1 MSNLKISEVYA
12 GSIAEEAGIEPGD
25 ILLSVNGESIIDV
38 FDYRFLTSD
47 ETVILEVLK
56 PDGNILRVDIE
67 KDEFEDIGL
76 EYENPLLDEEKSCRN
91 KCIFC
96 FIDQL
101 PGGMRESLYYKDDD
115 ARLSFLFGNYIT
127 MTNMGQDE
135 IDRIIKYR
143 MSPVNVSVHT
153 TNPGLRVKMLNNRFA
168 GDIMSKMKI
177 LADSGITLNAQIV
190 LCRDINDGKEL
201 DRTLKD
207 LSSLMPMLSSISV
220 VPVGITKFRAEL
232 PVLRPFDR
240 NSAIDVIAQVEQWQ
254 QFFLKETGSRKV
266 FLADEWY
273 LMSDTPLPPY
283 THYED
288 FPQIENGV
296 GMAASLIEQFNEA
309 LEREK
314 SRRVHKTVS
323 IATGILAEKIISG
336 IADRAEKHFPGLK
349 ILVYPIENN
358 FFGKTITVSG
368 LLTGVDIKTQ
378 LTGKYLGDVL
388 LLPSNMFRA
397 GTDIFLDDLSIEDLA
412 SELHINIQK
421 VSTDGGELL
430 NQLIEG
436 KF

>member
-25 ILLSVNGESIIDV
+25 TLLSINGESIIDV

-47 ETVILEVLK
+47 ETVILEVIK

-67 KDEFEDIGL
+67 KDEYEDIGL
-76 EYENPLLDEEKSCRN
+76 EFENPLIDEEKSCRN

-101 PGGMRESLYYKDDD
+101 PKGMRESLYYKDDD

-135 IDRIIKYR
+135 INRIIKYR
-143 MSPVNVSVHT
+143 MSPVNISVHT
-153 TNPGLRVKMLNNRFA
+153 TNPDLRVKMLNNRFA
-168 GDIMSKMKI
+168 GDILSKMKI

-190 LCRDINDGKEL
+190 LCRDVNDGKEF

-207 LSSLMPMLSSISV
+207 LSSLMPALNSISV
-220 VPVGITKFRAEL
+220 VPVGITKFRDGL
-232 PVLRPFDR
+232 PVLRSFDR
-240 NSAIDVIAQVEQWQ
+240 DSALQVIAQVEQWQ
-254 QFFLKETGSRKV
+254 HYFLEETDSRRV

-273 LMSDTPLPPY
+273 LMSDTPIPDY

-296 GMAASLIEQFNEA
+296 GMAASFIEQFDFA
-309 LEREK
+309 LSQEE
-314 SRRVHKTVS
+314 SRRVDKTVS
-323 IATGILAEKIISG
+323 IATGMLAEKIMTDL
-336 IADRAEKHFPGLK
+336 AKRAEKHFPGLK
-349 ILVYPIENN
+349 VLVYPVENN

-368 LLTGVDIKTQ
+368 LLTGIDIKDQ
-378 LTGKYLGDVL
+378 LSGKYLGDTL

-397 GTDIFLDDLSIEDLA
+397 GTDIFLDDLTVEDLA
-412 SELHINIQK
+412 LALHTDVQK
-421 VSTDGGELL
+421 VGIDGGELL
-430 NQLIEG
+430 YHLL
-436 KF
+436 KR

>member
-1 MSNLKISEVYA
+1 MSNLKISEVYE

-25 ILLSVNGESIIDV
+25 ILLSINGETIIDV
-38 FDYRFLTSD
+38 FDYRFLTAD
-47 ETVILEVLK
+47 EAILLEVMK

-76 EYENPLLDEEKSCRN
+76 GFENPLLDEERSCRN

-101 PGGMRESLYYKDDD
+101 PKGMRESLYYKDDD

-135 IDRIIKYR
+135 IDRIIKYH
-143 MSPVNVSVHT
+143 MSPVNISVHT
-153 TNPGLRVKMLNNRFA
+153 TNPELRVKMLNNRFA
-168 GDIMSKMKI
+168 GDIMSKMKV
-177 LADSGITLNAQIV
+177 LADNGITLNAQIV
-190 LCRDINDGKEL
+190 LCRDINDGNEL
-201 DRTLKD
+201 DRTLKE
-207 LSSLMPMLSSISV
+207 LSSLMPSLNSISV
-220 VPVGITKFRAEL
+220 VPVGITKFRDGL
-232 PVLRPFDR
+232 PELRPFDR
-240 NSAIDVIAQVEQWQ
+240 DEAVKVIAQVEQWQ
-254 QFFLKETGSRKV
+254 CHFLEQTGSRRV

-273 LMSDTPLPPY
+273 LMSGTPLPDY

-296 GMAASLIEQFNEA
+296 GMAASFIEQFEYA
-309 LEREK
+309 LSQEE
-314 SRRVHKTVS
+314 SRPVNKTVS
-323 IATGILAEKIISG
+323 IATGVLAEGIITDL
-336 IADRAEKHFPGLK
+336 AERAEKHFPGLK

-368 LLTGVDIKTQ
+368 LLTGIDIKTQ
-378 LTGKYLGDVL
+378 LSGKYLGDIL

-397 GTDIFLDDLSIEDLA
+397 GTDIFLDDVTMEELALS
-412 SELHINIQK
+412 LHIDVQK

-430 NQLIEG
+430 SYIIRG
-436 KF
+436 K

>member
-1 MSNLKISEVYA
+1 MSNLKISEVYE

-25 ILLSVNGESIIDV
+25 ILLSINGETIIDV
-38 FDYRFLTSD
+38 FDYRFLTAD
-47 ETVILEVLK
+47 EAILLEVMK

-76 EYENPLLDEEKSCRN
+76 GFENPLLDEERSCRN

-101 PGGMRESLYYKDDD
+101 PKGMRESLYYKDDD

-135 IDRIIKYR
+135 IDRIIKYH
-143 MSPVNVSVHT
+143 MSPVNISVHT
-153 TNPGLRVKMLNNRFA
+153 TNPELRVKMLNNRFA
-168 GDIMSKMKI
+168 GDIMSKMKV
-177 LADSGITLNAQIV
+177 LADNGITLNAQIV
-190 LCRDINDGKEL
+190 LCRDINDGNEL
-201 DRTLKD
+201 DRTLKE
-207 LSSLMPMLSSISV
+207 LSSLMPSLNSISV
-220 VPVGITKFRAEL
+220 VPVGITKFRDGL
-232 PVLRPFDR
+232 PELRPFGRDE
-240 NSAIDVIAQVEQWQ
+240 AVKVIAQVEQWQ
-254 QFFLKETGSRKV
+254 CHFLEQTGSRRV

-273 LMSDTPLPPY
+273 LMSGTPLPDY

-296 GMAASLIEQFNEA
+296 GMAASFIEQFEYA
-309 LEREK
+309 LSQEE
-314 SRRVHKTVS
+314 SRPVNKTVS
-323 IATGILAEKIISG
+323 IATGVLAEGIITDL
-336 IADRAEKHFPGLK
+336 AERAEKHFPGLK

-368 LLTGVDIKTQ
+368 LLTGIDIKTQ
-378 LTGKYLGDVL
+378 LSGKYLGDIL

-397 GTDIFLDDLSIEDLA
+397 GTDIFLDDVTMEELALS
-412 SELHINIQK
+412 LHIDVQK

-430 NQLIEG
+430 SYIIRG
-436 KF
+436 K

>member
-25 ILLSVNGESIIDV
+25 TLLSINGESIIDV

-47 ETVILEVLK
+47 ETVILEVIK

-67 KDEFEDIGL
+67 KDEYEDIGL
-76 EYENPLLDEEKSCRN
+76 EFENPLLDEEKSCRN

-101 PGGMRESLYYKDDD
+101 PKGMRESLYYKDDD

-135 IDRIIKYR
+135 INRIIKYR
-143 MSPVNVSVHT
+143 MSPVNISVHT
-153 TNPGLRVKMLNNRFA
+153 TNPDLRVKMLNNRFA
-168 GDIMSKMKI
+168 GDILSKMKI

-190 LCRDINDGKEL
+190 LCRDVNDGKEF

-207 LSSLMPMLSSISV
+207 LSSLMPALNSISV
-220 VPVGITKFRAEL
+220 VPVGITKFRDGL
-232 PVLRPFDR
+232 PVLRSFDR
-240 NSAIDVIAQVEQWQ
+240 DSALQVIAQVEQWQ
-254 QFFLKETGSRKV
+254 HYFLEETDSRRV

-273 LMSDTPLPPY
+273 LMSDTPIPDY

-296 GMAASLIEQFNEA
+296 GMAASFIEQFDFA
-309 LEREK
+309 LSQEE
-314 SRRVHKTVS
+314 SRRVDKTVS
-323 IATGILAEKIISG
+323 IATGMLAEKIMTDL
-336 IADRAEKHFPGLK
+336 AKRAEKHFPGLK
-349 ILVYPIENN
+349 VLVYPVENN

-368 LLTGVDIKTQ
+368 LLTGIDIKDQ
-378 LTGKYLGDVL
+378 LSGKYLGDTL

-397 GTDIFLDDLSIEDLA
+397 GTDIFLDDLTVEDLA
-412 SELHINIQK
+412 LALHTDVQK
-421 VSTDGGELL
+421 VGIDGGELL
-430 NQLIEG
+430 YHLL
-436 KF
+436 KR

>member
-25 ILLSVNGESIIDV
+25 TLLSINGESIIDV

-47 ETVILEVLK
+47 ETVILEVIK

-67 KDEFEDIGL
+67 KDEYEDIGL
-76 EYENPLLDEEKSCRN
+76 EFENPLLDEEKSCRN

-101 PGGMRESLYYKDDD
+101 PKGMRESLYYKDDD

-135 IDRIIKYR
+135 IDRIIKYH
-143 MSPVNVSVHT
+143 MSPVNISVHT
-153 TNPGLRVKMLNNRFA
+153 TNPELRVKMLNNRFA
-168 GDIMSKMKI
+168 GDIMSKMKV
-177 LADSGITLNAQIV
+177 LADNGITLNAQIV
-190 LCRDINDGKEL
+190 LCRDINDGNEL
-201 DRTLKD
+201 DRTLKE
-207 LSSLMPMLSSISV
+207 LSSLMPSLNSISV
-220 VPVGITKFRAEL
+220 VPVGITKFRDGL
-232 PVLRPFDR
+232 PELRPFDR
-240 NSAIDVIAQVEQWQ
+240 DEAVKVIAQVEQWQ
-254 QFFLKETGSRKV
+254 CHFLEQTGSRRV

-273 LMSDTPLPPY
+273 LMSGTPLPDY

-296 GMAASLIEQFNEA
+296 GMAASFIEQFEYA
-309 LEREK
+309 LSQEE
-314 SRRVHKTVS
+314 SRPVNKTVS
-323 IATGILAEKIISG
+323 IATGVLAEGIITDL
-336 IADRAEKHFPGLK
+336 AERAEKHFPGLK

-368 LLTGVDIKTQ
+368 LLTGIDIKTQ
-378 LTGKYLGDVL
+378 LSGKYLGDIL

-397 GTDIFLDDLSIEDLA
+397 GTDIFLDDVTMEELALS
-412 SELHINIQK
+412 LHIDVQK

-430 NQLIEG
+430 SYIIRG
-436 KF
+436 K